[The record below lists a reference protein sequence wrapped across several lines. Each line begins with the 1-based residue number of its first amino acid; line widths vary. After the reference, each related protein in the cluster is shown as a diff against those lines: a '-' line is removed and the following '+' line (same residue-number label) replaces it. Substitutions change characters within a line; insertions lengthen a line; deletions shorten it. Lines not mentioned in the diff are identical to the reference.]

1 MISIVLAALAA
12 VLAGALGW
20 FASAWFHQRKI
31 DALRVHLKVVKETAS
46 EHSNQTRRQIAQL
59 QAELEARRA
68 AAALPPPRR
77 AAEPV
82 AANRPRVVEVTF
94 DTPAKAAAVAAG
106 GFAPTQVIPA
116 EGFAVTEVMS

>member
-12 VLAGALGW
+12 ALALALGW
-20 FASAWFHQRKI
+20 FGSAWFHQRKI
-31 DALRVHLKVVKETAS
+31 NALRAHLKAVKETAS

-59 QAELEARRA
+59 QAELETRRA
-68 AAALPPPRR
+68 
-77 AAEPV
+77 
-82 AANRPRVVEVTF
+82 
-94 DTPAKAAAVAAG
+94 AAG